1 LDSANRTAL
10 SQLGQLYSRN
20 GEYAKALSSFLR
32 LIALD
37 SANSYY
43 YKQAGMLAA
52 RSNEFMIAKFLFE
65 KALKLNSD
73 DIESALGLGNIFM
86 EMQHYEKVDSIV
98 QQSLFIDP
106 AFRPMLVL
114 QAKSAFEQHH
124 YEAVI
129 PTVNSLLEKSDTT
142 GIYARM
148 LGVSYYHL
156 KDFDNVVTCMTYLL
170 RNRYDFDWIYFYMG
184 VATRELGNVPASVRW
199 LKLAAQKS
207 ISDNTKIYYSQLG
220 QSFEDMG
227 NYEEAIRAYR
237 TAYNYSKDGILL
249 YHLARN
255 YDVYYEDKATAALY
269 YQKYLE
275 SDDTIRLAREYARK
289 RMQDMGHF

>member
-1 LDSANRTAL
+1 
-10 SQLGQLYSRN
+10 
-20 GEYAKALSSFLR
+20 
-32 LIALD
+32 
-37 SANSYY
+37 
-43 YKQAGMLAA
+43 
-52 RSNEFMIAKFLFE
+52 
-65 KALKLNSD
+65 
-73 DIESALGLGNIFM
+73 
-86 EMQHYEKVDSIV
+86 
-98 QQSLFIDP
+98 
-106 AFRPMLVL
+106 
-114 QAKSAFEQHH
+114 
-124 YEAVI
+124 
-129 PTVNSLLEKSDTT
+129 
-142 GIYARM
+142 M
-148 LGVSYYHL
+148 LGVSYHHV
-156 KDFDNVVTCMTYLL
+156 KDYSNVVTCMNYLL

-184 VATRELGNVPASVRW
+184 VAFRELGDVPASVRW

-237 TAYNYSKDGILL
+237 TAYNYSKDGVLL